1 MNGGITH
8 EKGFSI
14 AFCHVSDD
22 VLCSWARLELRHK
35 PALFREG
42 VINGIPYATGGVG
55 VKERELM
62 EDLAKTKD
70 FNLKVVL
77 ASISGSYLSDL
88 MVYIEDMSGKMVFE
102 TVTDGPWLYVDLPL
116 GKHTK

>member
-1 MNGGITH
+1 MKKVSLLLFTMFLTMSFALGPAWSYGI
-8 EKGFSI
+8 S
-14 AFCHVSDD
+14 
-22 VLCSWARLELRHK
+22 
-35 PALFREG
+35 PLFREG